1 MIQAKHFHDLLD
13 SLAGQFF
20 TTRSA
25 VSMEDDFGIQISLN
39 AKEYFNVAIIPD
51 KLEKDI
57 VVLGVLLDDTAHTK
71 RNGYTFIIYVDLD
84 KIEGSAFKIFA
95 SIIIAH
101 EICHF
106 AYYYEL
112 FIKYGDNT
120 GIEAQ
125 SNFTHAVSITM
136 MGAITEEKD
145 NTNQTIFDEHN
156 LNELVNNMRRYP
168 KKHFTKGKES
178 KIDYHKLLDDLLE
191 HLKFENM
198 LVDYNNR
205 RHL

>member
-1 MIQAKHFHDLLD
+1 MIQAKHFYDLLD

-20 TTRSA
+20 ATNEAIS
-25 VSMEDDFGIQISLN
+25 VKDDFGIQISSN
-39 AKEYFNVAIIPD
+39 AKEYFNVAIIPE

-57 VVLGVLLDDTAHTK
+57 VVLGILLDDSAHVR
-71 RNGYTFIIYVDLD
+71 RNGYTFVIFIDLD
-84 KIEGSAFKIFA
+84 KFSGTAFEIFA

-156 LNELVNNMRRYP
+156 LNELVNNMRKYP

-178 KIDYHKLLDDLLE
+178 KIDYHKLLDDLLK

-198 LVDYNNR
+198 LADYEKR
-205 RHL
+205 RSL